1 MHFLL
6 FDCSSLLGFLWEWR
20 TWKSYRER
28 QVEVFKV
35 GLILLIAAQVWRKLA
50 LLEETHM
57 RFVGSCC
64 LSVPSPLHL
73 ISCTPNLCG
82 SEFSLP
88 SFCFIAF
95 HFFLYWQIYR
105 DCSFSLPL
113 FNRMRS
119 WTKVWLKKKNALT
132 LSKISVQTSFLNSSY
147 NSKILFNLR

>member
-50 LLEETHM
+50 LLEESHM
-57 RFVGSCC
+57 HSIGSCC

-95 HFFLYWQIYR
+95 HFFYTGRYTVTV
-105 DCSFSLPL
+105 L
-113 FNRMRS
+113 FLS
-119 WTKVWLKKKNALT
+119 HYLIEWGTEPKYGKKK
-132 LSKISVQTSFLNSSY
+132 KCIDFV
-147 NSKILFNLR
+147 